1 MRLKWRFN
9 AEVFKTKTFQ
19 SSAIAYAGVW
29 TAFAA
34 GEADWKFL
42 LGSTAA
48 FIILTCARDGGIT
61 IVKEIK
67 AIKDKDCPP
76 LPKDVSHTISFND
89 EWGDN
94 K

>member
-1 MRLKWRFN
+1 MKLKLKFN
-9 AEVFKTKTFQ
+9 PEVFTTKTFKT
-19 SSAIAYAGVW
+19 SAIAYAGVW

-67 AIKDKDCPP
+67 AIKDKDCGPAEV
-76 LPKDVSHTISFND
+76 K
-89 EWGDN
+89 
-94 K
+94 

>member
-1 MRLKWRFN
+1 MRLKWKFN

-48 FIILTCARDGGIT
+48 FLILTCVRDGAIT
-61 IVKEIK
+61 LEK
-67 AIKDKDCPP
+67 AIKDKDCGPAE
-76 LPKDVSHTISFND
+76 TGN
-89 EWGDN
+89 
-94 K
+94 